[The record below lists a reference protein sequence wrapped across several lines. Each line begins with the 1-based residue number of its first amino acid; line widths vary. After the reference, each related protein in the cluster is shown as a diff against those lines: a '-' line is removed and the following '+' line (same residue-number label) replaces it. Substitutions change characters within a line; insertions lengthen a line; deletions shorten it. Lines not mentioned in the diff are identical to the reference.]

1 MPYAQFT
8 EVPIEKTKAEIE
20 RLVSRAG
27 ASSFLAGYD
36 GATGRAMIAFALK
49 GWNIRLSLNLPKSAS
64 DCAHDAAGRTRS
76 LEGAQRAMEQ
86 EHRARW
92 RALLLV
98 VKAKFEGVDR
108 GIETLEHAFLADIH
122 LADGRTVG
130 EHAIPELQDAL
141 KSGRL
146 VMRPLLGAGS

>member
-20 RLVSRAG
+20 RLVTRAG

-36 GATGRAMIAFALK
+36 GSSGKAMIAFALK
-49 GWNIRLSLNLPKSAS
+49 GWNIRLQLQLPKSAGECS
-64 DCAHDAAGRTRS
+64 HDAAGRTRS
-76 LEGAQRAMEQ
+76 AEGSQRAMEQ
-86 EHRARW
+86 EHRTRW

-98 VKAKFEGVDR
+98 VKAKFEAVDR

-122 LADGRTVG
+122 LADGHTVG
-130 EHAIPELQDAL
+130 EHAIPELQEAL

-146 VMRPLLGAGS
+146 VMRPLLGSGS